1 MTTMDVVSLSRL
13 QFGLTALYHFLFVP
27 LTLGLSI
34 LLGIMESVYVM
45 TGRTIWREMTKFWGL
60 LFGINFAMGVATG
73 ITMEFQFGMNWA
85 YYSHYVG
92 DIFGAPLAIE
102 GLMAFFLEATFI
114 GLFFF
119 GWDKLTALQHLCVTW
134 LVALGSNLSALWIL
148 IANGWMQYPV
158 GAKFNPDTMRMEV
171 TNFAE
176 VLFNPV
182 AQAKFVHTVSAGY
195 VTGAMFVLSV
205 SAFYLIRGRHTEI
218 AKRSMTVAASF
229 GLAAALSVV
238 VLGDESGYTAGENQ
252 KMKIAAIE
260 AMWDTEPAPASFT
273 IFGMPDLANR
283 RTDYEV
289 KVPWMLGL
297 IATRSIDKTVLG
309 INELVGHAEQRIRSG
324 LIAYDALD
332 KVRAQPTNT
341 TERTRLDSSAM
352 DLGYALLLKKIRP
365 DIANA
370 TPEEINQAAWSTVP
384 AVSPLFWSFRIM
396 VAFGFY
402 FIALFAVA
410 FVLASKR
417 LLTRYPLFLWAAL
430 LSLPLPWFAAELGW
444 IVAEVGRQPWVI
456 EGVLPTFL
464 AVSTISTSSVWITLV
479 GFVAFYSTLAVVDVY
494 LMVKTIKIGP
504 SPDPLVEH
512 RDIQLVAAE

>member
-1 MTTMDVVSLSRL
+1 MTIDMDVVQLSRL

-27 LTLGLSI
+27 LTIGLAV

-45 TGRTIWREMTKFWGL
+45 TGREIWKQMTRFWGL

-92 DIFGAPLAIE
+92 DVFGAPLAIE

-119 GWDKLTALQHLCVTW
+119 GWDRLSKRAHLAVTW

-148 IANGWMQYPV
+148 IANGWMQNPV
-158 GAKFNPDTMRMEV
+158 GARFNPDTMRMEV
-171 TNFAE
+171 TDFIA

-195 VTGAMFVLSV
+195 VTGAVFVLAI
-205 SAFYLIRGRHTEI
+205 SAFYLLRGRHVGL

-229 GLAAALSVV
+229 GLASALSVV

-260 AMWDTEPAPASFT
+260 SMWETEPAPASFT
-273 IFGMPDLANR
+273 IFGVPNQEMH

-289 KVPWMLGL
+289 RVPWMLGL
-297 IATRSIDKTVLG
+297 IATRSIDKKVPG
-309 INELVGHAEQRIRSG
+309 INELVAEADQRVRSG
-324 LIAYDALD
+324 LVAYAALEA
-332 KVRAQPTNT
+332 VRADRGNAAA
-341 TERTRLDSSAM
+341 RTRLSEHGA

-365 DIANA
+365 DIGNA
-370 TPEEINQAAWSTVP
+370 TDADVKAAAWSTVP

-396 VAFGFY
+396 VGLGFF
-402 FIALFAVA
+402 FITLFTVA
-410 FVLASKR
+410 FYLASMRKLQAYPV
-417 LLTRYPLFLWAAL
+417 LLKVAMC
-430 LSLPLPWFAAELGW
+430 SLPLPWIAAELGW

-456 EGVLPTFL
+456 DGVLPTFL
-464 AVSTISTSSVWITLV
+464 AVSSLSAGNVLTTLV
-479 GFVAFYSTLAVVDVY
+479 GFIAFYSVLLMVDIY
-494 LMVKTIKIGP
+494 LMIKTVRQGP
-504 SPDPLVEH
+504 GVFAPESPE
-512 RDIQLVAAE
+512 

>member
-1 MTTMDVVSLSRL
+1 MTSMDVVSLSRL

-45 TGRTIWREMTKFWGL
+45 TGRVIWREMTKFWGL

-119 GWDKLTALQHLCVTW
+119 GWDKLSRLQHLCVTW

-171 TNFAE
+171 TDFMQ

-195 VTGAMFVLSV
+195 VTGAMFVLSI
-205 SAFYLIRGRHTEI
+205 SAFYLIRGRHLEL

-273 IFGMPDLANR
+273 VFGIPDLANR
-283 RTDYEV
+283 RTDYAV

-297 IATRSIDKTVLG
+297 IDTRSIDRTVPG
-309 INELVGHAEQRIRSG
+309 IKELVAEAQQRIRNG
-324 LIAYDALD
+324 LIAYDALE
-332 KVRAQPTNT
+332 KLRARPSDTA
-341 TERTRLDSSAM
+341 ERTRLDSTGA

-370 TPEEINQAAWSTVP
+370 TPDQITEAAWSTVP

-396 VAFGFY
+396 VGLGFY
-402 FIALFAVA
+402 FIALFTVA

-417 LLTRYPLFLWAAL
+417 QLTKYRGFLWLVL
-430 LSLPLPWFAAELGW
+430 LSLPLPWAAAELGW

-464 AVSTISTSSVWITLV
+464 AVSSISAANIWTTLI
-479 GFVAFYSTLAVVDVY
+479 GFVVFYSTLAVVDLY
-494 LMVKTIKIGP
+494 LMVKTVKAGP
-504 SPDPLVEH
+504 PANPVE
-512 RDIQLVAAE
+512 RSDARLAIAAE